1 MCIVSGSFPI
11 ERRAYRHVGEVHEKG
26 YVTLISTYLVA
37 QMESQCLIIR
47 VRRVFSTQAR
57 SVLKT
62 PERLIIGGRRE

>member
-1 MCIVSGSFPI
+1 M
-11 ERRAYRHVGEVHEKG
+11 HVGEVHEKG
-26 YVTLISTYLVA
+26 YVTLISTYLISTYLVA
-37 QMESQCLIIR
+37 QIESHCLIIR